1 MNLFKKSSFHILTY
15 TFIFNIIVV
24 IIFSLIY
31 SSMHNHNFID
41 SFTNTNNKNISYID
55 YLFYS
60 LTIQSGV
67 GLPDISA
74 VSDIAKILAMI
85 QQFILMGST
94 YIIFVLFL
102 KK

>member
-1 MNLFKKSSFHILTY
+1 
-15 TFIFNIIVV
+15 
-24 IIFSLIY
+24 
-31 SSMHNHNFID
+31 MHNHNFID